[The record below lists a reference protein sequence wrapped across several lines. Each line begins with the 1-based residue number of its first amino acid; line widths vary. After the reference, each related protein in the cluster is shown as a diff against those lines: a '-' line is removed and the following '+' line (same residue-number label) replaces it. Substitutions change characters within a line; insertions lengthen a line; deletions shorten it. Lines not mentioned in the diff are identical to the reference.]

1 MDVHV
6 RRAVPVT
13 YEMVARAYQKVKTGG
28 ESTGVD
34 QESWDEFARKGVE
47 RQLYVVW
54 NRLASGSYFPSAVR
68 EVEIPKKDGKLR
80 KLGIPTIRDRIAQEV
95 VRAYMEQRIDHRF
108 HEHSYGYRP
117 LKSSHEAVEQVSK
130 NCLKKDWVIDLDIRN
145 FFGALDHGLL
155 RKGLEAMIEEK
166 WVRMYVDRWL
176 EAKIEK
182 ADGSQYCS
190 EGKGTPQGGVIS
202 PLLANLYLHFA
213 LDRWLELTHPSVDF
227 VRYADDVVLH
237 CKSEQEAKTVL
248 ASIEERLTAVKLELN
263 KAKSKIVYCK
273 DYRRKGNS
281 ANVQFGFL
289 GFSFQPRAIHSK
301 GPPERSYTGFI
312 AAISVENQKKIR
324 EVVRTVIN
332 WRNTTLELRNIADRL
347 NSKLR
352 GWINYFGRRG
362 RRQLR
367 RTLIYIDL
375 RLIMWLKAKH
385 RIGIRAAARRLQVA
399 FQHHPRLFYHWH
411 AGYSTLRKEFAR
423 AV

>member
-6 RRAVPVT
+6 RRAIPVT
-13 YEMVARAYQKVKTGG
+13 YEMVAKAYQKVKTGG

-34 QESWDEFARKGVE
+34 QESWDEFAAKGVE

-54 NRLASGSYFPSAVR
+54 NRLASSSYFPSSVR

-117 LKSSHEAVEQVSK
+117 LKSSQEAVEQVGR
-130 NCLKKDWVIDLDIRN
+130 NCLKKDWVIDLDIKN
-145 FFGALDHGLL
+145 FFGELDHGLL
-155 RKGLEAMIEEK
+155 RRGLESMIEEK

-176 EAKIEK
+176 GAKIEK
-182 ADGSQYCS
+182 ADGTQYS
-190 EGKGTPQGGVIS
+190 NEGKGTPQGGVIS

-213 LDRWLELTHPSVDF
+213 LDQWLEHTYPSLEF
-227 VRYADDVVLH
+227 VRYADDVVVH
-237 CKSEQEAKTVL
+237 CKSELEAKTVL
-248 ASIEERLTAVKLELN
+248 AAIEERLRAVKLELN

-281 ANVQFGFL
+281 AHVQFGFL

-301 GPPERSYTGFI
+301 GPPEGRYTGFI

-324 EVVRTVIN
+324 EEIRATIN
-332 WRNTTLELRNIADRL
+332 RRNTTLELRNLADRL

-367 RTLIYIDL
+367 RTLIYVDL
-375 RLIMWLKAKH
+375 RLIKWLKAKH
-385 RIGIRAAARRLQVA
+385 KLGTRAAASRLQA
-399 FQHHPRLFYHWH
+399 FYQRHPHLFYHWQ
-411 AGYSTLRKEFAR
+411 AGYSSLRNEFAR